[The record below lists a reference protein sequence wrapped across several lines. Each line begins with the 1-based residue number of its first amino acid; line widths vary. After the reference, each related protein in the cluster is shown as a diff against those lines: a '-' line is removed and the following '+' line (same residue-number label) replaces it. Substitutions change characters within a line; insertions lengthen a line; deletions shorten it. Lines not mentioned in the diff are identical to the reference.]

1 MGLFD
6 RFRRSGSESNVVKLT
21 SGGDKGTLNIVAFY
35 DAKSRSPYFFF
46 VYYDDEAVLRTI
58 KEKLLSGDWVLIMG
72 NEDCLAQ
79 VIHNVYGFSKFGKD
93 FIYMQFR
100 VVHLCLAN
108 KVDKLRKLLGLSKEE
123 FKHVIMIVAD
133 TENGG
138 CKVTTFNLT
147 GEREKTVDEIIKR
160 IKSVNDLYNRWLN
173 MVSNPWKGIANRID
187 VGSLGAKLASLY
199 KDIELKTAL
208 SFIRALLTAGYVLIA
223 GDDTCIARLLMYTYL
238 QSPAD
243 YSKLKPV
250 VLPISHKLFLIK
262 KDRDLYEGLTRFG
275 VKVAEDDYRK
285 TLVIEL
291 HDIGGGCFLIS
302 PVRADVEEIL
312 RGVENLLLNRVERK
326 VCTVFMSQ
334 EELERMCRA
343 LEDMPT
349 QNIKS
354 KLFCYAC
361 LHRGSQQTILE
372 GLEIGRAH

>member
-72 NEDCLAQ
+72 DEDCLAQ
-79 VIHNVYGFSKFGKD
+79 VIRNVYEFSKFGKD

-147 GEREKTVDEIIKR
+147 GEREKAVDEIIKR
-160 IKSVNDLYNRWLN
+160 IKSINDLYNRWLN

-187 VGSLGAKLASLY
+187 VGSLGAKLAPLY
-199 KDIELKTAL
+199 KDIELKTVL

>member
-6 RFRRSGSESNVVKLT
+6 RFRRSGGESNVVKLS

-72 NEDCLAQ
+72 DKGCLDQ
-79 VIHNVYGFSKFGKD
+79 VIHNVYEFSKFGKD
-93 FIYMQFR
+93 FIYMQFHAVR
-100 VVHLCLAN
+100 LCLGN

-123 FKHVIMIVAD
+123 FKHVIMTVAE

-147 GEREKTVDEIIKR
+147 GEREKAVDEIVKR
-160 IKSVNDLYNRWLN
+160 IKSINDLYNRWLN

-187 VGSLGAKLASLY
+187 AGSLGAKLAPLY
-199 KDIELKTAL
+199 KDIELKTVL

-250 VLPISHKLFLIK
+250 ILPIKHKLFLIK

-275 VKVAEDDYRK
+275 VKVAEDDYRE

-291 HDIGGGCFLIS
+291 HDIGGECFLIS
-302 PVRADVEEIL
+302 PVTADVEKIL
-312 RGVENLLLNRVERK
+312 RDVENLLLNRIERK

-334 EELERMCRA
+334 EELEGMCRT

-349 QNIKS
+349 QNIKF